1 MFPKYVYMMFIYKYA
16 YCMYYSYSTV
26 YCIYYILYI
35 TIFFFQLFLLIE
47 QSTYACKRDEKSH
60 FMQKV
65 NMGYERGR
73 QLKTR
78 SLN

>member
-16 YCMYYSYSTV
+16 YCIQYTV
-26 YCIYYILYI
+26 Y
-35 TIFFFQLFLLIE
+35 TVFFFQLLILIE
-47 QSTYACKRDEKSH
+47 QSTYACKRVEKSH
-60 FMQKV
+60 FMRKV

-73 QLKTR
+73 QLKTG